1 MRTYRLLPGVLQRPE
16 RRGGRRGAA
25 GQAPAS
31 AAGRDRLRQRPDG
44 DRRGQGAGR
53 GRRPGAGG
61 RGRGRLRR
69 HLPRQPLRPAAHH
82 RAPADAHAGRAGL
95 RPAARAHRQPGAAH
109 RHRATAHRTGA
120 AVQLRL
126 PAGHGRPP
134 AGAHSHDRPFGTD
147 RRDTSSTEPPARSP
161 PGPASS
167 EGIGAAMPFIVRRLV
182 FYLVAAWVALTINF
196 FIPRAIPCNAVQSVR
211 AKFPNLQ
218 PSAYKALEALL
229 GVGHPGSIWSQYIS
243 YFNEIFHFNFGTDV
257 SQYPASV
264 SSLLGQTIPWT
275 ITLVGVA
282 TVIAFLV
289 GTALGIVAGWRH
301 GGTLDRVLPGLM
313 FLQAIPYFFFALILV
328 ELLAIKTHV
337 FPTGQ
342 GYSNGLIPGWHW
354 DFISSAIYHSL
365 LPALTIVLTSIAGWM
380 LQMRNVMITTI
391 GEDYVIAAQAK
402 GLPSRRVIFTYAAR
416 NALLPQLQGF
426 GMAIGFSYPGIGLLL
441 LNAVTS
447 KDYPLMQAIFLVITF
462 AVLIANLVVDMIIV
476 FADPRARTREAT
488 S

>member
-1 MRTYRLLPGVLQRPE
+1 
-16 RRGGRRGAA
+16 
-25 GQAPAS
+25 
-31 AAGRDRLRQRPDG
+31 
-44 DRRGQGAGR
+44 
-53 GRRPGAGG
+53 
-61 RGRGRLRR
+61 
-69 HLPRQPLRPAAHH
+69 
-82 RAPADAHAGRAGL
+82 
-95 RPAARAHRQPGAAH
+95 
-109 RHRATAHRTGA
+109 
-120 AVQLRL
+120 
-126 PAGHGRPP
+126 
-134 AGAHSHDRPFGTD
+134 
-147 RRDTSSTEPPARSP
+147 
-161 PGPASS
+161 
-167 EGIGAAMPFIVRRLV
+167 MPFILRRLV

-196 FIPRAIPCNAVQSVR
+196 FIPRAMPGNAVQSVM

-218 PSAYKALEALL
+218 PSAYKALQALL
-229 GVGHPGSIWSQYIS
+229 GVGHPGSIWSQYVA
-243 YFNEIFHFNFGTDV
+243 YLNDIFHFNFGTDV

-264 SSLLGQTIPWT
+264 SSLLIQTIPWT
-275 ITLVGVA
+275 ITLVGTA

-289 GTALGIVAGWRH
+289 GTALGIAAGWRH

-328 ELLAIKTHV
+328 EVLAINTHV

-342 GYSNGLIPGWHW
+342 GYDNGLIPGWHW
-354 DFISSAIYHSL
+354 DFISSALYHSL

-426 GMAIGFSYPGIGLLL
+426 GLAVGFVISGALVMEIVFSYPGIGLLL

-447 KDYPLMQAIFLVITF
+447 NDYPLMQAIFLVITF
-462 AVLIANLVVDMIIV
+462 AVLLANLIVDMIIV
-476 FADPRARTREAT
+476 VADPRARTMEAT